1 MSVLVG
7 KPAPEFKTQAVMPDG
22 SFKEISLGDYR
33 GKQSVLL
40 FFYPLDFTFVC
51 PTEIIAFSERVEEF
65 KKRGVEVLSCSVDSK
80 FSHLAWRNVPRTDGG
95 VGTIQYP
102 MLEDMSKKIATDY
115 DVLLPAGVALRGL
128 FLIDKTGVVQHQVVN
143 NLPLGRSVDEAI
155 RMVDA
160 LNFFEKNG
168 EVCPADFK
176 PGDKGIKANPK
187 DSKDFFATKYR
198 K

>member
-22 SFKEISLGDYR
+22 SFKEVSLSDYR
-33 GKQSVLL
+33 GKQHVLL

-95 VGTIQYP
+95 IGTIQYP
-102 MLEDMSKKIATDY
+102 MLEDLGKTIATEY
-115 DVLLPAGVALRGL
+115 DVLLPAGIALRGL
-128 FLIDKTGVVQHQVVN
+128 FLIDKNGVVQHQVVN

-176 PGDKGIKANPK
+176 PGDKGIKATPK

>member
-22 SFKEISLGDYR
+22 SFKEVSLSDYR
-33 GKQSVLL
+33 GKQHVLL

-95 VGTIQYP
+95 IGTIQYP
-102 MLEDMSKKIATDY
+102 MLEDLGKTIATEY
-115 DVLLPAGVALRGL
+115 DVLLPAGIALRGL
-128 FLIDKTGVVQHQVVN
+128 FLIDKNGVVQHQVVN